1 MYEYDNSRNNKG
13 IQKAMG
19 KMYEDKRSLFESKDI
34 GLITYKEEGCSEKAF
49 ASWARSYGY
58 DKEEKSLAQ
67 IFDEKLARIY
77 EKKKSRFMRKQG
89 IDTTVLWSRELEDA
103 EIEFANKNSWLRKLM
118 EKRLYRNLNDL
129 VKYNTCYPDKYA
141 KMMLTDPDKAL
152 RESTKKIS
160 KILEEISK
168 KDRTYALGRN
178 VCFNGENVHVNMNT
192 KYKYSLPH
200 ELGHALNARS
210 KSLSKLIHKMYNP
223 VLNIPM
229 TKFSVSL
236 LVIPILT
243 ALFRRK
249 KVEGEESQ
257 TGIGKALDFTKEHCV
272 GITAALSAPKL
283 IEEAS
288 ASIRGVNMM
297 KGYLRKNEMKM
308 LKGFLGRAY
317 GTYLTGV
324 GIIISI
330 VWGADKVKNL
340 IDKPKKVEIQTKN
353 DIEA

>member
-1 MYEYDNSRNNKG
+1 MYTNCAKTDYR
-13 IQKAMG
+13 
-19 KMYEDKRSLFESKDI
+19 
-34 GLITYKEEGCSEKAF
+34 F
-49 ASWARSYGY
+49 A
-58 DKEEKSLAQ
+58 
-67 IFDEKLARIY
+67 
-77 EKKKSRFMRKQG
+77 QG
-89 IDTTVLWSRELEDA
+89 SNA
-103 EIEFANKNSWLRKLM
+103 
-118 EKRLYRNLNDL
+118 
-129 VKYNTCYPDKYA
+129 
-141 KMMLTDPDKAL
+141 
-152 RESTKKIS
+152 
-160 KILEEISK
+160 
-168 KDRTYALGRN
+168 
-178 VCFNGENVHVNMNT
+178 CFNGINVHVNMGT
-192 KYKYSLPH
+192 KFKYSLSH

-229 TKFSVSL
+229 TKISIPL
-236 LVIPILT
+236 LSIPILT

-249 KVEGEESQ
+249 KVEGEESK

-297 KGYLRKNEMKM
+297 KGYLRENEMKM

-317 GTYLTGV
+317 GTYLTSA
-324 GIIISI
+324 GILISF